1 MDVSILQKK
10 KSLQKAFL
18 KILKSWKCNS
28 PFKTAVLEGV
38 FHFHDFKIFKTYLL
52 YKHLSRHNQCI
63 RLCEHIC
70 VGKI

>member
-1 MDVSILQKK
+1 MDVSIPQKK
-10 KSLQKAFL
+10 MSLQKAFL

-52 YKHLSRHNQCI
+52 YKHF
-63 RLCEHIC
+63 E
-70 VGKI
+70 